1 MPAEDFKA
9 EMTKQRDTIAL
20 LVGNA
25 AQSIEAVRAADEQPG
40 QDKNE
45 MCANM
50 MIGLRA
56 LEDAAMRFGKAIQAS
71 SGGKSP
77 LGGPDTPTGVSGR
90 RPQPMGNTAGGTAG
104 IPHFAEKPKEE

>member
-1 MPAEDFKA
+1 MPREDFKA

-20 LVGNA
+20 LVRNA
-25 AQSIEAVRAADEQPG
+25 AQAIEAVRAADEQEG

-50 MIGLRA
+50 MLGLRK

-71 SGGKSP
+71 EGGKSP
-77 LGGPDTPTGVSGR
+77 LGGPDTPGGVSGR
-90 RPQPMGNTAGGTAG
+90 RPQPTAGPMGGASVG
-104 IPHFAEKPKEE
+104 IPHFEEKK